1 MNKSL
6 TGIDTT
12 KCIVVCFNSQNFY
25 SFFQELQRRLDQT
38 LGKPG
43 NYHHGI
49 DKEGHIKP
57 MTIGGRLY
65 RLENQVCRYTL
76 LRKNTFY
83 FTLSQTFWNTVYIGV
98 SFFTF
103 FLVQMSHQDKK
114 LDHMTEM
121 LQNVIELQRLQLQQ
135 SENQSQ
141 GALTNE
147 D

>member
-1 MNKSL
+1 MYQILWILQSYSKATSL
-6 TGIDTT
+6 REVPLIAGHLGSFLNFVQLACTATFKIEP
-12 KCIVVCFNSQNFY
+12 KCTAVKVTSL
-25 SFFQELQRRLDQT
+25 SEVAL
-38 LGKPG
+38 
-43 NYHHGI
+43 
-49 DKEGHIKP
+49 
-57 MTIGGRLY
+57 
-65 RLENQVCRYTL
+65 TL

-83 FTLSQTFWNTVYIGV
+83 FTLSQTFWNTVYASQWVPI
-98 SFFTF
+98 SLFF

-121 LQNVIELQRLQLQQ
+121 LQNVLELQRFQLQQ